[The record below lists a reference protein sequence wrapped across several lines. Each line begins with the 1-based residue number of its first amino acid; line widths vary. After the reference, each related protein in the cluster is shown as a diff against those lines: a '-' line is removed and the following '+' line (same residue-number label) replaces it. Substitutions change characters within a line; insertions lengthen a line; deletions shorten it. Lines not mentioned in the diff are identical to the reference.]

1 MRFAVETRLPF
12 LDWRSVETAL
22 ALPSGAKFHRGWT
35 KWLLRARMDSRMPR
49 DVAWRRWKIGF
60 EAPTA
65 TWLRMHAAPMREAVL
80 SSKLLA
86 EIGHR
91 GKLERS
97 YNKMHAATRWRLF
110 SVAAWERAFQVG

>member
-1 MRFAVETRLPF
+1 MRFAVETRLSF
-12 LDWRSVETAL
+12 LDWRLVETA
-22 ALPSGAKFHRGWT
+22 
-35 KWLLRARMDSRMPR
+35 RARMDSRMPR
-49 DVAWRRWKIGF
+49 GVTSRRWKIGF

-80 SSKLLA
+80 SPKLLA
-86 EIGHR
+86 ELGQL

-97 YNKMHAATRWRLF
+97 YNKMHAAKRWRLF